1 MDSLKTLIEKKQ
13 YTLVLELTKDT
24 FDIDSISFR
33 IAAYLGLGKLEDA
46 LLLIEKHKH
55 EFKEGLFNIMKVHLE
70 VLLTLNK
77 HDQAYEE
84 LKYYQSLPYISQEV
98 EEYLSEA
105 ELMIRRHERKIR
117 LDKKLSEEEIIKI
130 LDKENEDIILLA
142 ALNDI
147 REYKIS
153 DFYDV
158 IIRFLKRKSAN
169 SHVRTYALFLLVSDG
184 YGKKVAFYKNERDFE
199 VVPKDLEPPFM
210 SSHYEKV
217 IKSIESIAKDPSVSE
232 VAISL
237 LNELIIIIY
246 PDDIFSEKDNLLLGA
261 LLIIA
266 YEHLQISHD
275 VMHVAESLNLS
286 LNDLMNVVSKY
297 KHYLQNN
304 PPIKA

>member
-24 FDIDSISFR
+24 FDIDSISYR

-46 LLLIEKHKH
+46 LLLIEKHK
-55 EFKEGLFNIMKVHLE
+55 EDFKEGLFNIMKVHLE

-84 LKYYQSLPYISQEV
+84 LKYYQNLPYISQEV
-98 EEYLSEA
+98 EEYLSNA

-130 LDKENEDIILLA
+130 LETENEDIILLA

-153 DFYDV
+153 DFYEV
-158 IIRFLKRKSAN
+158 IIRFLKRKGAN

-184 YGKKVAFYKNERDFE
+184 YGKTVAFCKNEKDFK

-246 PDDIFSEKDNLLLGA
+246 PDDLFSEKESLLLGA

-266 YEHLQISHD
+266 YEHLQIKHD
-275 VMHVAESLNLS
+275 VMHIAERLNLS